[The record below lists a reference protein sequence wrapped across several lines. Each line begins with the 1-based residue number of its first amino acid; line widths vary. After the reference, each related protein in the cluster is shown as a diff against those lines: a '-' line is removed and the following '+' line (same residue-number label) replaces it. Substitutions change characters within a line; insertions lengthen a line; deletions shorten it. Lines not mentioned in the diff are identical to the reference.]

1 MLESVCVDCSERA
14 VSWNIGQSK
23 KLEELYDQESASFG
37 NLPSDKGLHV
47 SLPSG
52 SGMLKCD
59 IPR

>member
-23 KLEELYDQESASFG
+23 KLEELYDQESAS
-37 NLPSDKGLHV
+37 LPSDKGLHV